1 MAYAK
6 SLLAVL
12 VTAITAIVAALT
24 DNTITTVE
32 WINVALAAGAAAAV
46 FTAPNVPGARYTKG
60 ILAVIMAV
68 LTFFVSAVTD
78 GISTAEWLQSLIVAA
93 GALGVIAVPNKP
105 STTIGQP
112 GVL

>member
-24 DNTITTVE
+24 DNVITNVE
-32 WINVALAAGAAAAV
+32 WINVGIAAAGAAAV
-46 FTAPNVPGARYTKG
+46 FAAPNVPGARYTKAV
-60 ILAVIMAV
+60 LAVITAV
-68 LTFFVSAVTD
+68 LTFFVTAVTD
-78 GISTAEWLQSLIVAA
+78 GISAAEWMQVLVIAA
-93 GALGVIAVPNKP
+93 GAIGVYAVPNKP